1 MIGSTAMTKQIA
13 TLTAAAIIR
22 ITTGLETMIVVLM
35 SRPSAG
41 PRIPQTVNA
50 GVRTTSAGKAI
61 IVTTIT
67 VKTALGAATEEG
79 KDGEIR
85 VTSVDMTIEQGVSMV
100 PRHETEAY
108 DTADRLVAKLMA
120 RAMTTAFEAL
130 RRTSMVLPVRGV
142 PTASDT
148 STTGLTSASEALLT
162 LRSGSANLLR
172 RDSTNLLKGAAMRW
186 NQRTS
191 ASETRLG
198 VMKQTASQPKHFHF
212 NFVHL
217 DTSTTN

>member
-1 MIGSTAMTKQIA
+1 MTKQLA
-13 TLTAAAIIR
+13 TPTAVAIIR
-22 ITTGLETMIVVLM
+22 ITTGLETMILVLM

-41 PRIPQTVNA
+41 PRIPQTVKA

-67 VKTALGAATEEG
+67 VKTALGAATEEA

-85 VTSVDMTIEQGVSMV
+85 VMSIDMSIEQEVLLV

-108 DTADRLVAKLMA
+108 DTADRLVAKLTA
-120 RAMTTAFEAL
+120 RAMATAFEAL
-130 RRTSMVLPVRGV
+130 HRTSMVRPVRGV
-142 PTASDT
+142 PTGSGT
-148 STTGLTSASEALLT
+148 STTGLISASEASLK

-172 RDSTNLLKGAAMRW
+172 RDSTSLLKGAAMRW
-186 NQRTS
+186 SQRTS

-198 VMKQTASQPKHFHF
+198 AMQKMLSFTAVPLSLQVCTP
-212 NFVHL
+212 
-217 DTSTTN
+217 